1 MNQPVP
7 HYVPVAPSASRG
19 TTTFDRKSGAGYRGL
34 DLYID
39 ITDKSGTSPTLTVKV
54 QAQDPLSKKW
64 VDVEGAA
71 TAAID
76 ASSASTARLVLWP
89 GIAASAN
96 KLVNTP
102 VPFAWRV
109 VGTVGGSATPKV
121 TYSIAAVL
129 LP

>member
-1 MNQPVP
+1 MSAP
-7 HYVPVAPSASRG
+7 HPQIITVAASESRG

-39 ITDKSGTSPTLTVKV
+39 ITDKAGTSPTLTVKV
-54 QAQDPLSKKW
+54 QAQDPLSKNW
-64 VDVEGAA
+64 VDVEGAV

-76 ASSASTARLVLWP
+76 ATSNGTARLVLWP
-89 GIAASAN
+89 GITAVSN
-96 KLVNTP
+96 KAINAV
-102 VPFAWRV
+102 VPAYWQV

-121 TYSIAAVL
+121 TFSISAVL